1 MVKGSEDFRRAL
13 GRILASWW
21 KLGRHI
27 SSDETRKWLQPFAHK
42 VILFENEGMSSSETF
57 KTLVTEVFPDGK
69 WQGAVAL
76 NQLFYL
82 TDAHSAESWGDMEA
96 RIRKFLD
103 VWNRNPINLSAF
115 LVTWRMRSIE
125 LHANPLDILD
135 ALEYDPSKPSYFDP
149 ERNNTSVD
157 FFLGILSEDYGMDV
171 SKLVATVRDALGDER
186 YVNDF
191 LRLVD
196 IDMPLEPEAFV
207 KRVEEAI
214 NVILKARE
222 QGLDVGKILEVW
234 DGMAEGGE
242 RLEKLADAVRAV
254 AEEEVR
260 KKFWEEVKTV
270 FEHLSVPVLEIGGF
284 SEDLFRT
291 FYRLGFIDVGEHIV
305 IDPSIGEFFE
315 NAVKAYAKLRPAVVY
330 TTKDVLSFALK
341 AIGSAAS
348 KGGALLRVKCLAG
361 LDHRLIEKI
370 IETPAYTAFDVA
382 LKKAEELEGVSA
394 EDVAKALEKMFA
406 EGVPED
412 PVKAF
417 TTALHEVKEGAP

>member
-1 MVKGSEDFRRAL
+1 
-13 GRILASWW
+13 
-21 KLGRHI
+21 
-27 SSDETRKWLQPFAHK
+27 
-42 VILFENEGMSSSETF
+42 MSSSETF

-125 LHANPLDILD
+125 LHANPMDILD

-260 KKFWEEVKTV
+260 KKFWEEVRNAFSELGIQV
-270 FEHLSVPVLEIGGF
+270 FPDEATNNLFTKAYYSELVDVNNGKVDISGLREVIQRVAPLLKKIRPIPLYRTKEIENILERVGVGSTNPLDIISVLEK
-284 SEDLFRT
+284 LP
-291 FYRLGFIDVGEHIV
+291 RLPLNV
-305 IDPSIGEFFE
+305 FFE
-315 NAVKAYAKLRPAVVY
+315 TELWSYVVEGIRKAKDDPNLPERLATVLR
-330 TTKDVLSFALK
+330 D
-341 AIGSAAS
+341 I
-348 KGGALLRVKCLAG
+348 
-361 LDHRLIEKI
+361 
-370 IETPAYTAFDVA
+370 
-382 LKKAEELEGVSA
+382 
-394 EDVAKALEKMFA
+394 A
-406 EGVPED
+406 EGNIERGDDVIRMLVPD
-412 PVKAF
+412 
-417 TTALHEVKEGAP
+417 